1 MINQNKPEDILRP
14 DLKLIA
20 DLIETDSRVLDVG
33 CADGSLLSFLV
44 HHKNADGRGIEIS
57 QDGVNACVAK
67 GLFAIQGDADNDLS
81 EYPDNSF
88 DYVILSRTLQ
98 AVHRPRDVLL
108 ELLRIGK
115 KAIVT
120 IPNFGQWRVRLSLMT
135 RGRMPVT
142 RTLNKTWYNTDNIH
156 FCTILDLF
164 DLLHQEGIKVRE
176 FVPHS
181 KTGKRLQMG
190 PARANLFADQGLFL
204 IEPSEMYTK
213 Q

>member
-1 MINQNKPEDILRP
+1 MRLMTHKDKDLRP
-14 DLKLIA
+14 DLRLIA
-20 DLIETDSRVLDVG
+20 DMIDPNSRVLDIG
-33 CADGSLLSFLV
+33 CADGSLLYHLV
-44 HHKNADGRGIEIS
+44 HNKNVDGRGIEIS
-57 QDGVNACVAK
+57 QKGVNACVAK
-67 GLFAIQGDADNDLS
+67 GLFVIQGDADNDLA
-81 EYPDNSF
+81 EYLDKSF

-98 AVHRPRDVLL
+98 AVHRPKEVLL

-164 DLLHQEGIKVRE
+164 DLIDNEGITVRE
-176 FVPHS
+176 FVPHL
-181 KTGKRLQMG
+181 KTGKRLSMG
-190 PARANLFADQGLFL
+190 PKRANLFADQGLFL
-204 IEPSEMYTK
+204 IENNTD
-213 Q
+213 